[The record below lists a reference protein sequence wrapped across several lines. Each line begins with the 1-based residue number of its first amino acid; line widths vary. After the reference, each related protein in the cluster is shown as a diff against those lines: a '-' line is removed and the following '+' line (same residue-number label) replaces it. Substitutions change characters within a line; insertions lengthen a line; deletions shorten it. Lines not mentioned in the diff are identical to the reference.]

1 MDALIEHVLK
11 QLGKSPEEFEA
22 DIQREKDKVQT
33 DPDSPQAKMLQ
44 LEEENN
50 LLMMQ
55 NQAITERSDF
65 LEDVIAE
72 MAMEVYK

>member
-22 DIQREKDKVQT
+22 DIKREKEKVQV
-33 DPDSPQAKMLQ
+33 DPDSPQAKLLQ

-50 LLMMQ
+50 LLKMQ
-55 NQAITERSDF
+55 NQAITERSNF

>member
-11 QLGKSPEEFEA
+11 QLGKTPEEFEA
-22 DIQREKDKVQT
+22 DIQREKEKVQV
-33 DPDSPQAKMLQ
+33 DPDSPQAKMQQ
-44 LEEENN
+44 LEDENN
-50 LLMMQ
+50 LLKMQ